1 MKSPYCTCSLPVQ
14 SPLCARVYIQEVM
27 LLGWVGEAITCD
39 QVSLQVSVLWLCM
52 YKCMQTDVQW
62 FHDFNMGCALHA
74 VVSH

>member
-1 MKSPYCTCSLPVQ
+1 MKESLLHLLPP
-14 SPLCARVYIQEVM
+14 SSEPFMCMCIHIQEVM

-62 FHDFNMGCALHA
+62 FHDFNMWVAHCTL
-74 VVSH
+74 